1 MNKLHIVLIEK
12 SSHWHVSVWK
22 KNFFLPFLLAE
33 KKYAKTNPEELTAAI
48 ADDLKNSCPHLIKNS
63 VWHICLDPKNVIV
76 KEWKFP
82 FSSPAKIKK
91 AIGIMLDV
99 EMPQANLFTHTA
111 VIGKKEKNDTETTAY
126 TLSCLT
132 SFLTSWYSLTDRYGA
147 AQTKITFLP
156 FPYLL
161 GQNHAEEKNYL
172 ALYDETF
179 FSICCKKNHIKKL
192 YYIQLLKN
200 EQNGKY
206 FNAAMNFIL
215 PHAEHSE
222 FIIISENKQELK
234 EYLDKEINYAPYI
247 AIPKLQSFSDLL
259 KKCAFLKKK
268 SPFKHAVY
276 STENI
281 VAHNILLSFGVDS
294 LFFTHKNK
302 TNSPEKT
309 SRSTQLEKLL
319 NPNFIP
325 YYLIVFCLVLGLSSL
340 SIKLTALKNEN
351 KSYLTEIQSSY
362 KKAVP
367 GAPYFSS
374 FKQLK
379 SVLLNRIAPESAAH
393 SQNSPLAVLERLSER
408 LPDKEKI
415 ILTSFNMNKNI
426 VSINAST
433 TNYEELDNITNTL
446 KADSDIS
453 NVKVTSASI
462 IKGQNKFNI
471 NFEITFNVEDTI

>member
-1 MNKLHIVLIEK
+1 
-12 SSHWHVSVWK
+12 
-22 KNFFLPFLLAE
+22 
-33 KKYAKTNPEELTAAI
+33 
-48 ADDLKNSCPHLIKNS
+48 
-63 VWHICLDPKNVIV
+63 
-76 KEWKFP
+76 
-82 FSSPAKIKK
+82 
-91 AIGIMLDV
+91 MLDV

-111 VIGKKEKNDTETTAY
+111 IIGKKEKNDTETTAY

-179 FSICCKKNHIKKL
+179 FSICRKKNQIKKL

-222 FIIISENKQELK
+222 FVIISENKQELK

-247 AIPKLQSFSDLL
+247 AIPKLQALSDLL
-259 KKCAFLKKK
+259 KKYAFFKKK

-281 VAHNILLSFGVDS
+281 VAHNILLSFGSAS

-309 SRSTQLEKLL
+309 NKNTQLEKLL

-325 YYLIVFCLVLGLSSL
+325 CYLIMFCLVLGLSSL
-340 SIKLTALKNEN
+340 SLKLTALRNEN
-351 KSYLTEIQSSY
+351 KSYLTEIQ
-362 KKAVP
+362 
-367 GAPYFSS
+367 
-374 FKQLK
+374 
-379 SVLLNRIAPESAAH
+379 
-393 SQNSPLAVLERLSER
+393 NS
-408 LPDKEKI
+408 
-415 ILTSFNMNKNI
+415 
-426 VSINAST
+426 
-433 TNYEELDNITNTL
+433 
-446 KADSDIS
+446 
-453 NVKVTSASI
+453 
-462 IKGQNKFNI
+462 
-471 NFEITFNVEDTI
+471 

>member
-1 MNKLHIVLIEK
+1 
-12 SSHWHVSVWK
+12 
-22 KNFFLPFLLAE
+22 
-33 KKYAKTNPEELTAAI
+33 
-48 ADDLKNSCPHLIKNS
+48 
-63 VWHICLDPKNVIV
+63 
-76 KEWKFP
+76 
-82 FSSPAKIKK
+82 
-91 AIGIMLDV
+91 MLDV

-111 VIGKKEKNDTETTAY
+111 IIGKKEKNDTETTAY

-147 AQTKITFLP
+147 AQTQISFLP

-179 FSICCKKNHIKKL
+179 FSICCKKNQIKKL

-222 FIIISENKQELK
+222 FVIISENKQELK
-234 EYLDKEINYAPYI
+234 EYLDKEITYA
-247 AIPKLQSFSDLL
+247 LSDLL
-259 KKCAFLKKK
+259 KKYAFFKKK

-281 VAHNILLSFGVDS
+281 VAHNILLSFGSAS

-309 SRSTQLEKLL
+309 NKNTQLEKLL

-325 YYLIVFCLVLGLSSL
+325 YYLIVFCLG
-340 SIKLTALKNEN
+340 IKLP
-351 KSYLTEIQSSY
+351 Q
-362 KKAVP
+362 P
-367 GAPYFSS
+367 
-374 FKQLK
+374 
-379 SVLLNRIAPESAAH
+379 
-393 SQNSPLAVLERLSER
+393 
-408 LPDKEKI
+408 
-415 ILTSFNMNKNI
+415 
-426 VSINAST
+426 
-433 TNYEELDNITNTL
+433 
-446 KADSDIS
+446 
-453 NVKVTSASI
+453 
-462 IKGQNKFNI
+462 
-471 NFEITFNVEDTI
+471 

>member
-1 MNKLHIVLIEK
+1 M
-12 SSHWHVSVWK
+12 
-22 KNFFLPFLLAE
+22 
-33 KKYAKTNPEELTAAI
+33 
-48 ADDLKNSCPHLIKNS
+48 
-63 VWHICLDPKNVIV
+63 
-76 KEWKFP
+76 
-82 FSSPAKIKK
+82 
-91 AIGIMLDV
+91 
-99 EMPQANLFTHTA
+99 
-111 VIGKKEKNDTETTAY
+111 
-126 TLSCLT
+126 
-132 SFLTSWYSLTDRYGA
+132 
-147 AQTKITFLP
+147 
-156 FPYLL
+156 
-161 GQNHAEEKNYL
+161 EKNYL

-179 FSICCKKNHIKKL
+179 FSICRKKNQIKKL

-222 FIIISENKQELK
+222 FVIISENKQELK
-234 EYLDKEINYAPYI
+234 EYLDKEITYAPYI
-247 AIPKLQSFSDLL
+247 AIPKLQALSDLL
-259 KKCAFLKKK
+259 KKYAFFKKK

-281 VAHNILLSFGVDS
+281 VAHNILLSFGSAS

-309 SRSTQLEKLL
+309 NKNTQLEKLL

-325 YYLIVFCLVLGLSSL
+325 CYLIMFCLVLGLSSL
-340 SIKLTALKNEN
+340 SLKLTALRNEN
-351 KSYLTEIQSSY
+351 KSYLTEIQNSY

-367 GAPYFSS
+367 DAPSFSN

-393 SQNSPLAVLERLSER
+393 SQNTPLAVLDRLSER

-415 ILTSFNMNKNI
+415 ILTNFNMNKNI

-433 TNYEELDNITNTL
+433 INYEELDNITNAL

-453 NVKVTSASI
+453 NVKVTNASI
-462 IKGQNKFNI
+462 IKGQNKFSI